1 MNLLMNDLMMRGK
14 VLFNRF
20 LRNEEGDVNVVSI
33 VVLIGVAVLL
43 AVVFK
48 DKAAGLIK
56 TLFDTIGNCK
66 YSRIIGNVFIY
77 KRKSNITKYDKMY
90 QRHLGLFKK
99 SKLSTSANN
108 AENLEG
114 VVCIIDTLFFIH
126 KLNIFIIILNLL

>member
-48 DKAAGLIK
+48 KQA
-56 TLFDTIGNCK
+56 
-66 YSRIIGNVFIY
+66 
-77 KRKSNITKYDKMY
+77 
-90 QRHLGLFKK
+90 KK
-99 SKLSTSANN
+99 L
-108 AENLEG
+108 
-114 VVCIIDTLFFIH
+114 IDTLFEAIGTSAGT
-126 KLNIFIIILNLL
+126 KLM